1 MGLTFVVALL
11 ATAGTGLVA
20 EATRTTSRAE
30 AHERM
35 ADEDARDEL
44 VEMGF
49 GPPSSPALEEV
60 AISLKASHGVELMVA
75 SASFTLPLPNGEVL
89 AHRPSDDEAARV
101 LVRVADE
108 LRRYPPSFMRASGL
122 WRVVLC
128 AGLRES
134 GHDIPSLP
142 NVKHSLLLDVDAEGD
157 YLPRLLH
164 HEVFHFADYAEDDL
178 VTIDADWSAL
188 NPRGFTYGAGGRSVR
203 GPSAGSLRDLDGFVS
218 LYAMSALEEDKAELF
233 AVMMTRPEW
242 LSARLREDPILRR
255 KHEHLRRVVAQLSPE
270 MGPAY
275 WR

>member
-1 MGLTFVVALL
+1 MVALL

-20 EATRTTSRAE
+20 ETTRTTSRAE

-35 ADEDARDEL
+35 ADEDARGEL

-49 GPPSSPALEEV
+49 APPSSSALAEV
-60 AISLKASHGVELMVA
+60 AVSLKVSHGVELMVA
-75 SASFTLPLPNGEVL
+75 SSSFTMTLPNGEVL
-89 AHRPSDDEAARV
+89 AERPTDDQTARV

-108 LRRYPPSFMRASGL
+108 LRRYPPSFLRAAGL

-142 NVKHSLLLDVDAEGD
+142 NVKHSLLFDVAAEGD

-178 VTIDADWSAL
+178 VTIDADWSSL
-188 NPRGFTYGAGGRSVR
+188 NPEGFTYGAGGRSVR
-203 GPSAGSLRDLDGFVS
+203 GPSAGSLRELDGFVS

-233 AVMMTRPEW
+233 AAMMTRPRW
-242 LSARLREDPILRR
+242 LAARLREDLVLRR
-255 KHEHLRRVVAQLSPE
+255 KHAHLRGVLVKLSPE
-270 MGPAY
+270 MGDAF
-275 WR
+275 WRP